1 MVFTANQV
9 HHHTLLPLLARLASE
24 LRLPH
29 LVELIV
35 AAAQEHAGA
44 VYVCLLEGGPGRWV
58 ILREA
63 SNGNSE
69 IPQVTPSNALAVEH
83 SRLDQGL
90 TNQAFLRQQAC
101 AHNHLVANQSQLHH
115 PQAISAS
122 AIPLVQDDKVLAIL
136 YSEYLTELP
145 TQAQELLV
153 GLAPNLSV
161 CLHNALQFAKATQQ
175 IDERKAEAL
184 RHRDQASDARQN
196 VKLLADIGKDI
207 AAQIGIEDIIQTVY
221 ANINLVMDASVFDI
235 GVLNE
240 KLQRIEFF
248 GTIEK
253 GHRLPYHYYALADKH
268 NLSVYCLDNNREI
281 VMNDLD
287 AEYNLV
293 IPDRPVPP
301 PVAGERPDSLIFL
314 PVHSKTK
321 PLGVVTVQ
329 GFGKNLYTK
338 YHVDFLRGLAV
349 YIGIALE
356 NAHLYKDLEDKVA
369 ERTTEVVKQ
378 KEELQ
383 ASHEQLERSFNNI
396 KILSD
401 IGLEITTE
409 LSSEKIIDKTY
420 ANLRQLMD
428 ADVFAIGLLNDART
442 HLEFKGARADGQL
455 QEDHRQALADPGSLA
470 SWAFAQQRE
479 VAIGDW
485 ATEACQYLGELPL
498 TAPYQSVICQPMI
511 GKNGPMGVISVQSF
525 RRQAYDDFHMGI
537 LRNVALLAAMALE
550 NAETYR
556 KIEEQHAEIRKIN
569 ERTTASI
576 NYARRIQAAM
586 LPDRAAIQAALPD
599 SFLMFRPRDIVSG
612 DFYWFLEKDEKV
624 FMAAIDCTGHGV
636 PGAFMSMIGNEF
648 LNEIVSLMHIESPE
662 LILEQLHRNVRK
674 ALKQADSDNRDGMD
688 IALCVWDRAN
698 RVVEFAGA
706 KSPLIYLQATEAGP
720 AVFHL
725 KGDKHPVGGLQ
736 KEAVRTF
743 TKHTVPLDRPTSFY
757 IFSDGLQDQFG
768 GPEGRKFSTGR
779 IKELFQQNHQ
789 APMDRQRGIL
799 RNAINEWMGHE
810 KQIDDILIIG
820 FRVG

>member
-9 HHHTLLPLLARLASE
+9 HHQTLLPLLARLAGE

-35 AAAQEHAGA
+35 AAAKDHAGA
-44 VYVCLLEGGPGRWV
+44 AYICLLEGGPGRWV
-58 ILREA
+58 ILREFGE
-63 SNGNSE
+63 SNPE
-69 IPQVTPSNALAVEH
+69 IPEMGAANGLAAEH
-83 SRLDQGL
+83 TRLDQGL
-90 TNQAFLRQQAC
+90 VNQAFLRQQAC

-122 AIPLVQDDKVLAIL
+122 AIPLAHEGKTLAVL
-136 YSEYLTELP
+136 YCEYLTELP

-175 IDERKAEAL
+175 IDEKKAEAL

-240 KLQRIEFF
+240 KLKRIEFF

-253 GHRLPYHYYALADKH
+253 GQRLPYHYYSLTNKH
-268 NLSVYCLDNNREI
+268 NLSVCCLENNREI

-314 PVHSKTK
+314 PVHYKSKA
-321 PLGVVTVQ
+321 LGVVSVQ
-329 GFGKNLYTK
+329 GFSKNLYTK

-356 NAHLYKDLEDKVA
+356 NAQLYKDLEGKVA
-369 ERTTEVVKQ
+369 ERTAEVVKQ

-409 LSSEKIIDKTY
+409 LSSEKIVDKTY
-420 ANLRQLMD
+420 ANLSQLMD
-428 ADVFAIGLLNDART
+428 VDGFSVGILNDART
-442 HLEFKGARADGQL
+442 HLEFKGGRADGQP
-455 QEDHRQALADPGSLA
+455 QEDYRQALNDPHSLA
-470 SWAFAQQRE
+470 GWAFAQQRE

-485 ATEACQYLGELPL
+485 ATEACQYLGQLPQ
-498 TAPYQSVICQPMI
+498 AEKCQSVICQPMI

-525 RRQAYDDFHMGI
+525 RRQAYDDFHVGI

-569 ERTTASI
+569 ERTMASI

-612 DFYWFLEKDEKV
+612 DFYWFLEKDGKIFV
-624 FMAAIDCTGHGV
+624 AAIDCTGHGV

-648 LNEIVSLMHIESPE
+648 LNEIVNLMHIESPE

-688 IALCVWDRAN
+688 IALCVVDRAN
-698 RVVEFAGA
+698 QVLEFAGA
-706 KSPLIYLQATEAGP
+706 KSPLIYLQTTEAGP
-720 AVFHL
+720 EVFHL

-736 KEAVRTF
+736 KETVRTF
-743 TKHTVPLDRPTSFY
+743 TKHTIALDRPTSFY

-768 GPEGRKFSTGR
+768 GPEGRKFSTAR
-779 IKELFQQNHQ
+779 LKDLFLQNHHY
-789 APMDRQRGIL
+789 PMDRQRGIL
-799 RNAINEWMGHE
+799 RNALNEWMGHE
-810 KQIDDILIIG
+810 KQIDDMLIIG